1 MKKTIRLT
9 ESELTN
15 LIKKIVKENNEVKEN
30 WFSKM
35 FKKEKPTD
43 PTPVKLSKKEKVDE
57 LTKELNH
64 YLYFYDSMNIDPQE
78 IGFYEHQIEILK
90 KKIGDLG
97 YSYNRGDNKSYPKF

>member
-35 FKKEKPTD
+35 FKKGKPTNS
-43 PTPVKLSKKEKVDE
+43 TPAE
-57 LTKELNH
+57 
-64 YLYFYDSMNIDPQE
+64 E